1 MFGFDRDRGEWK
13 DLDCETHAMPESFS
27 LLTLNIWFG
36 AERFEERIRGF
47 LDQIAKAPPD
57 VLCLQEVTPRCLQLI
72 CDSEFVRSQYFCC
85 MHPGAKPWSG
95 YFSAVLSKHR
105 PADAFMVELDS
116 DMDRTLNGFVFQVG
130 ETETERFAVI
140 STHLESPVTRV
151 AKKLR
156 QRQLASASQL
166 IREHFCA
173 AIVAGDFNAAS
184 IDDDSFI
191 PDDFTDA
198 WLQLHDTADRE
209 AGLTFDY
216 KNNPYAEEPY
226 RSRLD
231 KVIYFNQDNAAS
243 PSTSYSQEPATPSPA
258 AAAIPESHLRSTH
271 ILSLKGI
278 RRVFDTPVEAP
289 DGTSLFVSDH
299 FGLWSDWHFQAVVD
313 SETPAGSSTL
323 IPAGQRASHQVA
335 GSIHELVGRGPSK

>member
-1 MFGFDRDRGEWK
+1 MCGFDRGEWR
-13 DLDCETHAMPESFS
+13 DLDCKAHTIPESFS

-36 AERFEERIRGF
+36 ADRFEERIRGF
-47 LDQIAKAPPD
+47 LDQIAKTPPD
-57 VLCLQEVTPRCLQLI
+57 VICLQEVTPRSLQLI

-105 PADAFMVELDS
+105 PADAFVVELDS

-130 ETETERFAVI
+130 GTENERFAVI

-166 IREHFCA
+166 IREHFHA

-184 IDDDSFI
+184 IDDDRFI

-198 WLQLHDTADRE
+198 WLQLHHTADSE

-231 KVIYFNQDNAAS
+231 KVIYFNQATGA
-243 PSTSYSQEPATPSPA
+243 PTPTSCSQEPTMASPA
-258 AAAIPESHLRSTH
+258 TAAIPGSHLRSTH

-278 RRVFDTPVEAP
+278 RRVFDTPVAAP
-289 DGTSLFVSDH
+289 EGKSLFVSDH

-313 SETPAGSSTL
+313 SEDTGGPARET
-323 IPAGQRASHQVA
+323 AGAPPGGKHS
-335 GSIHELVGRGPSK
+335 